1 MRTSL
6 AIMGLLLLARC
17 ASLPPAPPHGMPVAA
32 RHPTATLERP
42 WLTPTPNGEITLFDS
57 RALQALRKLDE
68 ASAPNQNGTGRRV
81 RHPGMWAGIGV
92 GAAVGVAVVTEA
104 IDDVV
109 DDTTDNFFDCFFEVF
124 FGGDCDD
131 ED

>member
-1 MRTSL
+1 MRISL
-6 AIMGLLLLARC
+6 AIMGPLLLAGC
-17 ASLPPAPPHGMPVAA
+17 ASLPPTPPHGMSVAID
-32 RHPTATLERP
+32 HPRATLERP
-42 WLTPTPNGEITLFDS
+42 WLMPTPKDEITLFDS

-68 ASAPNQNGTGRRV
+68 AQALNQNGTGRRV

-92 GAAVGVAVVTEA
+92 GAAVGVVVVTEA

-109 DDTTDNFFDCFFEVF
+109 DDTADNFIDCFFDAF

-131 ED
+131 DD